1 LPRVFARLNKVSLD
15 DPPGCFAGPG
25 QGGWML
31 LASAVETSHR
41 SLATLDLVII
51 GVYFCIVFSIG
62 LYFSLKKRS
71 SEEYFLAGR
80 DIGWF
85 FIGASLFVSNI
96 STEHFIGLSGTGASS
111 GLAVGHFEWLA
122 CLILLLLG
130 WVFVPFYLRSNVF
143 TMPEFLERRFNR
155 QCAVYLA
162 GISII
167 AYIFTKISVQLY
179 AASVVLE
186 RVAGWSLWKTAVV
199 LVIATGIY
207 TVAGGLAAV
216 IYTDTVQTLILITG
230 AVALTIIG
238 LGRVGGLEHLRTM
251 VPDSYFHM
259 MKPMSDPNFPW
270 TGIFF
275 GAPILGIWYWC
286 TDQVIV
292 QRVLSARDEGHAK
305 AGTIFAGFLKILPVF
320 MLVLPGIIAF
330 ALFPEQVKKPDF
342 AYPTLVLNLLPVG
355 LVGLVMAALLA
366 AVMGAMS
373 SVFNSASTLVT
384 LDFYKKIRPEASEN
398 QLVNFGRVATGFMV
412 LLGLLWVPFIH
423 YISSQLYIY
432 LQSVQAYISPPIS
445 ACFILGILWTR
456 MNGTGAISSLL
467 TGFVLGAT
475 RFVLE
480 LADRASGGHFESPAI
495 RWLIDMNFLHYALFM
510 FVVCSLVLIVVSLMT
525 PAPDRKRLAGL
536 TFATVDEKME
546 AVAVGVPQRKPAHET
561 PMEHR
566 VNVVFSLMLL
576 ATVIGLWVYF
586 R

>member
-1 LPRVFARLNKVSLD
+1 MNASAALTHRALAPIDLAIIAVYFMVVFAI
-15 DPPGCFAGPG
+15 GFYFARK
-25 QGGWML
+25 
-31 LASAVETSHR
+31 ERTS
-41 SLATLDLVII
+41 TD
-51 GVYFCIVFSIG
+51 
-62 LYFSLKKRS
+62 
-71 SEEYFLAGR
+71 YFLASR
-80 DIGWF
+80 DVGWF

-122 CLILLLLG
+122 CLILLVLG

-143 TMPEFLERRFNR
+143 TMPEFLERRFSR
-155 QCAVYLA
+155 HCAVYLA
-162 GISII
+162 AISII

-186 RVAGWSLWKTAVV
+186 RIAGWSLVKTAIV
-199 LVIATGIY
+199 LVVATGIY
-207 TVAGGLAAV
+207 TIAGGLAAV

-238 LGRVGGLEHLRTM
+238 LHRVGGLEHLRAI
-251 VPDSYFHM
+251 VPPSYFHM
-259 MKPMSDPNFPW
+259 IKPTSDPSFPW

-320 MLVLPGIIAF
+320 MLVLPGIVAY
-330 ALFPEQVKKPDF
+330 ALFPDQVSTKPDY
-342 AYPTLVLNLLPVG
+342 AYPTLVLNLLPTG

-384 LDFYKKIRPEASEN
+384 LDFYKKIRPQASES
-398 QLVNFGRVATGFMV
+398 QLVNFGRVATGVMV

-432 LQSVQAYISPPIS
+432 LQSVQAYISPPIA
-445 ACFILGILWTR
+445 ACFVLGILWPR
-456 MNGTGAISSLL
+456 LNGTGAITSLL
-467 TGFVLGAT
+467 SGFVMGAL
-475 RFVLE
+475 RFIAE
-480 LADRASGGHFESPAI
+480 LLAASGTQFRGFME
-495 RWLIDMNFLHYALFM
+495 WLVKMNFLHYAILM
-510 FVVCSLVLIVVSLMT
+510 FAICSLVLVVVSLMT
-525 PAPDRKRLAGL
+525 PAPDRRKLAGL
-536 TFATVDEKME
+536 TFATVDDKLETTVVSSP
-546 AVAVGVPQRKPAHET
+546 ARKPAFET
-561 PMEHR
+561 PLEHR
-566 VNVVFSLMLL
+566 LNVFFSLLLL
-576 ATVIGLWVYF
+576 ATVIGLWIYF

>member
-1 LPRVFARLNKVSLD
+1 MLFAAFLGLARAAGEAA
-15 DPPGCFAGPG
+15 PGHKA
-25 QGGWML
+25 
-31 LASAVETSHR
+31 
-41 SLATLDLVII
+41 LATLDLAII
-51 GVYFCIVFSIG
+51 AVYFLIVFGIG
-62 LYFSLKKRS
+62 FYFSRKERT
-71 SEEYFLAGR
+71 SEDYFLASR

-85 FIGASLFVSNI
+85 FVGASLFVSNI

-143 TMPEFLERRFNR
+143 TMPQFLERRFSR

-199 LVIATGIY
+199 LVIATGVY
-207 TVAGGLAAV
+207 TIAGGLAAV

-230 AVALTIIG
+230 AVALTLIG
-238 LGRVGGLEHLRTM
+238 LDKVGGFGHLRTM
-251 VPDSYFHM
+251 VPPDYFHM
-259 MKPMSDPNFPW
+259 IKPASDAQFPW

-320 MLVLPGIIAF
+320 MLVLPGIIAY
-330 ALFPEQVKKPDF
+330 ALYPEQVVKPDF

-384 LDFYKKIRPEASEN
+384 LDFYKKLRPQASEA
-398 QLVNFGRVATGFMV
+398 QLVNFGRIATAAMV

-423 YISSQLYIY
+423 LLSAQLYIY
-432 LQSVQAYISPPIS
+432 LQSVQAYISPPI
-445 ACFILGILWTR
+445 AVCFIFGILWTR
-456 MNGTGAISSLL
+456 VNGQGAISSLL
-467 TGFVLGAT
+467 AGFVLGAV
-475 RFVLE
+475 RFLFEVL
-480 LADRASGGHFESPAI
+480 DKSRHYQSGLL
-495 RWLIDMNFLHYALFM
+495 RWLVDMNFLHYAIFM
-510 FVVCSLVLIVVSLMT
+510 FVVCTVVLVGVSLMY
-525 PAPDRKRLAGL
+525 PAPDRKKLAGL
-536 TFATVDEKME
+536 TFQTVDDKIDSSE
-546 AVAVGVPQRKPAHET
+546 VGRPHLARET
-561 PMEHR
+561 RSEHAM
-566 VNVVFSLMLL
+566 NVVFTMILL
-576 ATVIGLWVYF
+576 ASVIGLWIYF

>member
-1 LPRVFARLNKVSLD
+1 MLFAA
-15 DPPGCFAGPG
+15 FMG
-25 QGGWML
+25 QTGSTTATTTAHRA
-31 LASAVETSHR
+31 LAPIDIA
-41 SLATLDLVII
+41 II
-51 GVYFCIVFSIG
+51 AVYFVIVFGIG
-62 LYFSLKKRS
+62 FYFSRKERT
-71 SEEYFLAGR
+71 SEDYFLASR

-85 FIGASLFVSNI
+85 FVGASLFVSNI

-122 CLILLLLG
+122 CLILLILG

-155 QCAVYLA
+155 QSAVYLA

-230 AVALTIIG
+230 AVALTVIG
-238 LGRVGGLEHLRTM
+238 LGRVGGLAHLREM
-251 VPDSYFHM
+251 VPADYFHM
-259 MKPMSDPNFPW
+259 IKSAGDSEFPW

-320 MLVLPGIIAF
+320 MLVLPGIIAY
-330 ALFPEQVKKPDF
+330 ALYPDQVVKPDF

-384 LDFYKKIRPEASEN
+384 LDFYKKLRPEASEA
-398 QLVNFGRVATGFMV
+398 QLVNFGRIATGAMV

-423 YISSQLYIY
+423 LLSAQLYIY
-432 LQSVQAYISPPIS
+432 LLSVQAYISPPI
-445 ACFILGILWTR
+445 AVCFIFGILWTR
-456 MNGTGAISSLL
+456 VNGQGAISSLL
-467 TGFVLGAT
+467 TGFVLGAV
-475 RFVLE
+475 RFVFEVL
-480 LADRASGGHFESPAI
+480 DKSRHYQSGAI
-495 RWLIDMNFLHYALFM
+495 RWLVDMNFLHYAIFM
-510 FVVCSLVLIVVSLMT
+510 FVVCTAVLVAVSLMY
-525 PAPDRKRLAGL
+525 PAPDRRKLAGL
-536 TFATVDEKME
+536 TFATVDAKIDSTDVS
-546 AVAVGVPQRKPAHET
+546 APHLAKET
-561 PMEHR
+561 RTEHA
-566 VNVVFSLMLL
+566 VNVALTLALL
-576 ATVIGLWVYF
+576 ATVISLWVYF

>member
-1 LPRVFARLNKVSLD
+1 MLFAAFM
-15 DPPGCFAGPG
+15 GQTGAIAGATTHRA
-25 QGGWML
+25 
-31 LASAVETSHR
+31 LAPIDIA
-41 SLATLDLVII
+41 II
-51 GVYFCIVFSIG
+51 AVYFVIVFGIG
-62 LYFSLKKRS
+62 FYFSRKERT
-71 SEEYFLAGR
+71 SEDYFWASR

-85 FIGASLFVSNI
+85 FVGASLFVSNI

-143 TMPEFLERRFNR
+143 TMPQFLERRFSR

-207 TVAGGLAAV
+207 TIAGGLAAV

-230 AVALTIIG
+230 AVALTLIG
-238 LGRVGGLEHLRTM
+238 LDKVGGIGHLRTM

-259 MKPMSDPNFPW
+259 IKPASDAQFPW

-320 MLVLPGIIAF
+320 MLVLPGIIAY
-330 ALFPEQVKKPDF
+330 ALYPAEVAKPDF

-384 LDFYKKIRPEASEN
+384 LDFYKKLRPEASEA
-398 QLVNFGRVATGFMV
+398 QLVNFGRLATGGMV

-423 YISSQLYIY
+423 LLSAQLYIY
-432 LQSVQAYISPPIS
+432 LQSVQAYISPPI
-445 ACFILGILWTR
+445 AVCFIFGILWTR
-456 MNGTGAISSLL
+456 VNGQGAISSLL
-467 TGFVLGAT
+467 TGFVLGAL

-480 LADRASGGHFESPAI
+480 VLDKTRHYESGFV
-495 RWLIDMNFLHYALFM
+495 RWLVDMNFLHYAIFM
-510 FVVCSLVLIVVSLMT
+510 FVVCTVVLIGVSLMY
-525 PAPDRKRLAGL
+525 PAPDRKKLAGL
-536 TFATVDEKME
+536 TFATVDDKIDSTE
-546 AVAVGVPQRKPAHET
+546 VARPHLAKET
-561 PMEHR
+561 RSEHMM
-566 VNVVFSLMLL
+566 NVAFTVVLL
-576 ATVIGLWVYF
+576 ATVISLWIYF

>member
-1 LPRVFARLNKVSLD
+1 MLFAAFVGL
-15 DPPGCFAGPG
+15 AGG
-25 QGGWML
+25 LGDATTVHKT
-31 LASAVETSHR
+31 LAPAD
-41 SLATLDLVII
+41 LAII
-51 GVYFCIVFSIG
+51 AVYFLIVFGIG
-62 LYFSLKKRS
+62 FYFSRKERT
-71 SEEYFLAGR
+71 SEDYFLASR
-80 DIGWF
+80 NIGWF
-85 FIGASLFVSNI
+85 FVGASLFVSNI

-143 TMPEFLERRFNR
+143 TMPQFLERRFSR

-207 TVAGGLAAV
+207 TIAGGLAAV

-230 AVALTIIG
+230 AVALTVIG
-238 LGRVGGLEHLRTM
+238 LDKVGGLGHLRTM
-251 VPDSYFHM
+251 VPPAYFHM
-259 MKPMSDPNFPW
+259 IKPSSDPQFPW

-320 MLVLPGIIAF
+320 MLVLPGIIAY
-330 ALFPEQVKKPDF
+330 ALYPEQVVKPDF

-384 LDFYKKIRPEASEN
+384 LDFYKKLRPQASEA
-398 QLVNFGRVATGFMV
+398 QLVNFGRFATGAMV

-423 YISSQLYIY
+423 LLSAQLYIY
-432 LQSVQAYISPPIS
+432 LQSVQAYISPPI
-445 ACFILGILWTR
+445 AVCFIFGILWTR
-456 MNGTGAISSLL
+456 VNGQGAISSLL
-467 TGFVLGAT
+467 AGFVLGAV
-475 RFVLE
+475 RFILEVLDKSRHYE
-480 LADRASGGHFESPAI
+480 WGAV
-495 RWLIDMNFLHYALFM
+495 RWLVDLNFLHYAIFM
-510 FVVCSLVLIVVSLMT
+510 FVVCTVVLVGVSLLY
-525 PAPDRKRLAGL
+525 PAPDRRKLAGL
-536 TFATVDEKME
+536 TFATVDDKIDTAEVSAAHLARE
-546 AVAVGVPQRKPAHET
+546 TRTEHAINVTFTGV
-561 PMEHR
+561 
-566 VNVVFSLMLL
+566 LL
-576 ATVIGLWVYF
+576 ATVVALWIYF

>member
-1 LPRVFARLNKVSLD
+1 MVAPVW
-15 DPPGCFAGPG
+15 DPKEE
-25 QGGWML
+25 WML
-31 LASAVETSHR
+31 YASLVETSHR
-41 SLATLDLVII
+41 ALATPDIVII
-51 GVYFCIVFSIG
+51 GFYFALVFGIG
-62 LYFSLKKRS
+62 IYFARRERT

-122 CLILLLLG
+122 CLILLILG

-155 QCAVYLA
+155 QSAVYLA
-162 GISII
+162 AISII

-186 RVAGWSLWKTAVV
+186 RVAGWKLWETAVV

-207 TVAGGLAAV
+207 TIAGGLAAV

-230 AVALTIIG
+230 AVALTVIG
-238 LGRVGGLEHLRTM
+238 LTRVGGLEHLRTM
-251 VPDSYFHM
+251 VPPDYFHM
-259 MKPMSDPNFPW
+259 IKPASDASFPW

-320 MLVLPGIIAF
+320 MLVLPGIIAY
-330 ALFPEQVKKPDF
+330 ALFRDQVANRPDA
-342 AYPTLVLNLLPVG
+342 AYPTLVLNLLPTG

-384 LDFYKKIRPEASEN
+384 LDFYKKVRPEASEN
-398 QLVNFGRVATGFMV
+398 QLVNFGRIATGVMV

-423 YISSQLYIY
+423 LISSQLYIY
-432 LQSVQAYISPPIS
+432 LQSVQAYISPPIA
-445 ACFILGILWTR
+445 ACFVLGILWTR
-456 MNGTGAISSLL
+456 LNAQGAITSLL
-467 TGFVLGAT
+467 TGFFLGAL
-475 RFVLE
+475 RFILE
-480 LADRASGGHFESPAI
+480 LRAKAGSPPGTALS
-495 RWLIDMNFLHYALFM
+495 WLVDMNFLHYAIFM
-510 FVVCSLVLIVVSLMT
+510 FVVCSIMLVVVSLMT
-525 PAPDRKRLAGL
+525 PPPERKKLAGL
-536 TFATVDEKME
+536 TFATVDEKMDL
-546 AVAVGVPQRKPAHET
+546 VAVPSARKPAAET
-561 PMEHR
+561 PAERRM
-566 VNVVFSLMLL
+566 NLVFTFALI
-576 ATVIGLWVYF
+576 ATVITLWVHF

>member
-1 LPRVFARLNKVSLD
+1 MVFAGVN
-15 DPPGCFAGPG
+15 G
-25 QGGWML
+25 
-31 LASAVETSHR
+31 
-41 SLATLDLVII
+41 LATIWQSGVAAHRALAPIDLAII
-51 GVYFCIVFSIG
+51 GVYFLVVFGIG
-62 LYFSLKKRS
+62 FYFSRKERT

-111 GLAVGHFEWLA
+111 GMAVGHFEWLA
-122 CLILLLLG
+122 CLILLVLG

-143 TMPEFLERRFNR
+143 TMPQFLERRFNR

-199 LVIATGIY
+199 LVIATGVY
-207 TVAGGLAAV
+207 TIAGGLAAV
-216 IYTDTVQTLILITG
+216 IYTDTVQTLILIAG
-230 AVALTIIG
+230 AAALTIIG
-238 LGRVGGLEHLRTM
+238 LHRVGGLEHLRTM
-251 VPDSYFHM
+251 VPSSYFHM
-259 MKPMSDPNFPW
+259 MKPASDAQFPW

-320 MLVLPGIIAF
+320 LLVLPGIIAF
-330 ALFPEQVKKPDF
+330 ALFPDQVVKPDY

-384 LDFYKKIRPEASEN
+384 LDFYKKIRPEANEH
-398 QLVNFGRVATGFMV
+398 QLVMFGRIATGGMV

-423 YISSQLYIY
+423 LLSAQLYIY
-432 LQSVQAYISPPIS
+432 LQSVQAYISPPIAS
-445 ACFILGILWTR
+445 CFIIGILWPR
-456 MNGTGAISSLL
+456 VNGQGAISSLL

-475 RFVLE
+475 RFVFEVL
-480 LADRASGGHFESPAI
+480 DKTRHYDSGAI
-495 RWLIDMNFLHYALFM
+495 RWLVDMNFLHYAIFM
-510 FVVCSLVLIVVSLMT
+510 FVVCTVVLVGASFMY
-525 PAPDRKRLAGL
+525 PAPDRKKLAGL
-536 TFATVDEKME
+536 TFATVGEKMDIE
-546 AVAVGVPQRKPAHET
+546 GVERVSLARETRTEYLTNVALT
-561 PMEHR
+561 C
-566 VNVVFSLMLL
+566 LLL
-576 ATVIGLWVYF
+576 AVVIGLWIYF

>member
-1 LPRVFARLNKVSLD
+1 MLYASL
-15 DPPGCFAGPG
+15 
-25 QGGWML
+25 
-31 LASAVETSHR
+31 VETSHR
-41 SLATLDLVII
+41 ALATPDIVII
-51 GVYFCIVFSIG
+51 LFYFALVFGIG
-62 LYFSLKKRS
+62 IYFARRKRT

-122 CLILLLLG
+122 CLILLILG

-155 QCAVYLA
+155 QSAVYLA

-186 RVAGWSLWKTAVV
+186 RVAGWKLWETAVV

-207 TVAGGLAAV
+207 TIAGGLAAV

-230 AVALTIIG
+230 AVALTVIG
-238 LGRVGGLEHLRTM
+238 LMKVGGLAHLRTM
-251 VPDSYFHM
+251 VPPDFFHM
-259 MKPMSDPNFPW
+259 IKPASDPNFPW

-320 MLVLPGIIAF
+320 ILVLPGIIAY
-330 ALFPEQVKKPDF
+330 ALFRDQLKTPDF
-342 AYPTLVLNLLPVG
+342 AYPTLILNLLPVG

-384 LDFYKKIRPEASEN
+384 LDFYKKIRPQASEG
-398 QLVNFGRVATGFMV
+398 QLVNFGRIATGIMV

-432 LQSVQAYISPPIS
+432 LQSVQAYISPPIA
-445 ACFILGILWTR
+445 ACFVLGILWPR
-456 MNGTGAISSLL
+456 LNGSGAITSLL
-467 TGFVLGAT
+467 TGFVLGAA
-475 RFVLE
+475 RFILE
-480 LADRASGGHFESPAI
+480 LADRAGGGQLESTSVG
-495 RWLIDMNFLHYALFM
+495 WLIKMNFLHYAIFM
-510 FVVCSLVLIVVSLMT
+510 FVICSLVLVGVSLVT
-525 PAPDRKRLAGL
+525 PAPEREKLAGL
-536 TFATVDEKME
+536 TFATVDDKIET
-546 AVAVGVPQRKPAHET
+546 VAVGGPPMRKPAKET
-561 PMEHR
+561 PMEHAI
-566 VNVVFSLMLL
+566 NIAFSLLL
-576 ATVIGLWVYF
+576 LGTVIGLWIYF

>member
-1 LPRVFARLNKVSLD
+1 MLFAAQVATTHK
-15 DPPGCFAGPG
+15 A
-25 QGGWML
+25 
-31 LASAVETSHR
+31 LAN
-41 SLATLDLVII
+41 LDLAII
-51 GVYFCIVFSIG
+51 GVYFLIVFGIG
-62 LYFSLKKRS
+62 FYFSRRERT

-122 CLILLLLG
+122 CLILLILG

-143 TMPEFLERRFNR
+143 TMPQFLERRFSR
-155 QCAVYLA
+155 ECAVYLA

-199 LVIATGIY
+199 LVVATGIY
-207 TVAGGLAAV
+207 TIAGGLAAV

-230 AVALTIIG
+230 AVALTVIG
-238 LGRVGGLEHLRTM
+238 LHRVGGFSHLQGM
-251 VPDSYFHM
+251 VPESYFHM
-259 MKPMSDPNFPW
+259 MKPATDSAFPW

-320 MLVLPGIIAF
+320 MLVLPGIIAY
-330 ALFPEQVKKPDF
+330 ALYKDQVSAKPDY
-342 AYPTLVLNLLPVG
+342 AYPTLVLNLLPTG

-384 LDFYKKIRPEASEN
+384 LDFYKKINPNASEK
-398 QLVNFGRVATGFMV
+398 QLVNFGRVATGAMV

-423 YISSQLYIY
+423 LLSAQLYIY
-432 LQSVQAYISPPIS
+432 LQSVQAYISPPIA
-445 ACFILGILWTR
+445 ACFVFGILWPR
-456 MNGTGAISSLL
+456 LNGQGAISSLL
-467 TGFVLGAT
+467 VGFVLGAV

-480 LADRASGGHFESPAI
+480 VLDKSAQYKSGAI
-495 RWLIDMNFLHYALFM
+495 RWIVDMNFLHYAIFM
-510 FVVCSLVLIVVSLMT
+510 FVVCTVVLVVVSMMY
-525 PAPDRKRLAGL
+525 PAPERKKLAGL
-536 TFATVDEKME
+536 TFATVDDKIDSADVHAPAMAKETGLE
-546 AVAVGVPQRKPAHET
+546 HAVNIAFTLG
-561 PMEHR
+561 
-566 VNVVFSLMLL
+566 LI
-576 ATVIGLWVYF
+576 ATVVGLWIRF